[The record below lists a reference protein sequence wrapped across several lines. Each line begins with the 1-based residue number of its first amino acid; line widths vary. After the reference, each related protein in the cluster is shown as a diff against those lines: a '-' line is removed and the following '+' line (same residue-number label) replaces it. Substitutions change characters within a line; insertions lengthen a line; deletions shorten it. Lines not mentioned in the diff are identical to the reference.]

1 MDEEIIKKVVKDTT
15 DFWDENDIHF
25 VIYDR
30 LFIQVF
36 DNYQD
41 FKEYVLSDDF
51 FIENL
56 KDPNLAVIENYY
68 GSHRIISTHRI
79 KSRYKTL
86 EEREG

>member
-56 KDPNLAVIENYY
+56 KDPNLAVIDNHFGE
-68 GSHRIISTHRI
+68 HRIVSTHRI
-79 KSRYKTL
+79 KSRYQTL